1 MFGYHDSNRCNFD
14 LWSPVTTDSYDENA
28 DSVQKGYGVWED
40 TPYHTAIE
48 NRAFSTYAYHTQE
61 VEDVI
66 EMISN
71 GATAIQ
77 CDTDMSDSDMRYI
90 ENEVQRR
97 YGIGINLS

>member
-1 MFGYHDSNRCNFD
+1 MIDAPWYR
-14 LWSPVTTDSYDENA
+14 
-28 DSVQKGYGVWED
+28 DSVE
-40 TPYHTAIE
+40 TL
-48 NRAFSTYAYHTQE
+48 AFNAYAYHSQE

-66 EMISN
+66 KMIGN

-97 YGIGINLS
+97 YGLNISL